1 MSWCRG
7 KSPACFGR
15 RRNHQKQAAPAT
27 SNARTAQRTRQ
38 HLLAQQQC
46 RRWVL
51 SSSAAW
57 EVWTAAGGVSCG
69 SNGSFSAG
77 KAAAPPS
84 TCSDMP
90 PKRRSRH
97 AARHAERT
105 PVWAALVPRQQQLAC
120 GRCDRGGHG
129 SAKRLGHD
137 LPVALATTRDVDRR
151 RPCTAGSVD
160 ISCEHRRR
168 FEGRR
173 RPQAHA
179 GDALGLRLL
188 RDFIIKAPMVWLPHC
203 KEHERTAHDG
213 SSLSAQAHCPPRVN
227 RCAARPSL
235 ATLQSSRMG
244 TTPRR
249 IMADATTG
257 RVDVDCAK
265 KSRS

>member
-1 MSWCRG
+1 MVAPARAVTAGRQAAGGGGRAGGRGGNMSWCRG

-120 GRCDRGGHG
+120 GRCDRGGHR

-179 GDALGLRLL
+179 GDALGLR
-188 RDFIIKAPMVWLPHC
+188 RF
-203 KEHERTAHDG
+203 
-213 SSLSAQAHCPPRVN
+213 
-227 RCAARPSL
+227 
-235 ATLQSSRMG
+235 
-244 TTPRR
+244 
-249 IMADATTG
+249 
-257 RVDVDCAK
+257 
-265 KSRS
+265 